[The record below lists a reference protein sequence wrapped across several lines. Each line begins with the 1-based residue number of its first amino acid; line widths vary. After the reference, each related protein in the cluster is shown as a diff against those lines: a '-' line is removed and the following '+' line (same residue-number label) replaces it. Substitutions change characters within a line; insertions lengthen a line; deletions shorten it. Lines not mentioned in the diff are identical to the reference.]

1 MTWAFLLPAYLR
13 STSTKA
19 VEAKIACGAIT
30 VSFEGMF
37 CPYRCCMSCLTSG
50 ELKSN
55 CLSLD
60 NGANS
65 IPKAL

>member
-1 MTWAFLLPAYLR
+1 MTWAFLLSAHLR

-19 VEAKIACGAIT
+19 VEAKIACGVIT
-30 VSFEGMF
+30 VSFKGMF
-37 CPYRCCMSCLTSG
+37 CPYRCCMSYLTSD

-55 CLSLD
+55 CFSLD

-65 IPKAL
+65 IPKAS